1 MDIGGGRVLDKESA
15 TLRALASELTS
26 NGHKKILFDLADLSY
41 ADSSGLGIWLAPTQ
55 LCETKEENTLGFRG
69 PLPEQRPAT
78 PQAACLGCSGA
89 TAGVHNF

>member
-1 MDIGGGRVLDKESA
+1 MDVFVLDKESA
-15 TLRALASELTS
+15 TLRALASELLS

-41 ADSSGLGIWLAPTQ
+41 ADGSGLGIWLAPRQ

-78 PQAACLGCSGA
+78 PQAARLGRDFTS
-89 TAGVHNF
+89 AGLGTI